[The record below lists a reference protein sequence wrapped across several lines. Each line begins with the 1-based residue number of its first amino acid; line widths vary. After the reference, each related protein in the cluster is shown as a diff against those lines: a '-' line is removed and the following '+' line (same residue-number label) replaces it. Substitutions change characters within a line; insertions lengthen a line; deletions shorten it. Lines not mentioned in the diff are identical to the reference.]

1 MEFQNEDENRNDELK
16 LTLNDKDEVV
26 GYAIIGGISGQID
39 VPYEKAPADF
49 VEVFAPKYFLY
60 KNGEFSV
67 NPDYKEPVSEM

>member
-1 MEFQNEDENRNDELK
+1 MKYFDEDENRNDELK
-16 LTLNDKDEVV
+16 ITVNENDEVV
-26 GYAIIGGISGQID
+26 GYAVVGGISGEIS

-67 NPDYKEPVSEM
+67 NPDYKEPINEM

>member
-26 GYAIIGGISGQID
+26 GYAIVGGISGQIG